1 LALLHEFLAQV
12 AQMSRTESR
21 DCGFKLL
28 ICAISCKNLGDAFP
42 DGHAVNWSCVPTCV
56 VPLVALG
63 QLVGACGSSTQ
74 TGQTVADARGC
85 SDWPS
90 RPGETFVS
98 LDEASQSEVE
108 PFFITS
114 PGDLAIAWEAYGCDD
129 LTRVG
134 YTRGSASGGLEKPR
148 YLASPNGQMASNV
161 TLARDGAS
169 ALFAAWASWTP
180 GPDRVQPQLQASD
193 LHIQFAR
200 WPVGTSGFLAPVEVS
215 EPIATSFYDKP
226 WMILTASNQII
237 IGYSDLSRGA
247 IWVASSADGG
257 ASFQRTLVDS
267 VMGNFAGLCPD
278 GRPGGAFLTYF
289 AYRTIRLAHTSD
301 GGVTWSAPVDA
312 AVSDSSGDVA
322 GQDPMC
328 VADGDEVW
336 ISYGRT
342 HDGYDVPVQ
351 RLLAVLVAHMTLGAS
366 LRESDVTV
374 LAADAGSPA
383 GDGGTAQGFL
393 LFPQFARRA
402 DGALGLAAY
411 RAAGTGAGLADLVYL
426 VSADGGRSFGTPIRL
441 ATGLTPSLQRH
452 VSDWLGDYFGWGPSA
467 AGLGAAFV
475 DNASGFSH
483 IVFDETVPAGN
494 P

>member
-1 LALLHEFLAQV
+1 
-12 AQMSRTESR
+12 
-21 DCGFKLL
+21 
-28 ICAISCKNLGDAFP
+28 
-42 DGHAVNWSCVPTCV
+42 
-56 VPLVALG
+56 VALG
-63 QLVGACGSSTQ
+63 HLVVACGSSTQ
-74 TGQTVADARGC
+74 TRQTVPDARGC

-98 LDEASQSEVE
+98 LDGASQFEVE
-108 PFFITS
+108 PFFITGPS
-114 PGDLAIAWEAYGCDD
+114 DLAIAWEAYGCDD

-134 YTRGSASGGLEKPR
+134 YTRRSASGGLEKPR

-169 ALFAAWASWTP
+169 AIFAAWASWTP
-180 GPDRVQPQLQASD
+180 GPDPAQPQLQASD

-200 WPVGTSGFLAPVEVS
+200 WPVGTSGFAAPVEVS
-215 EPIATSFYDKP
+215 EPIPTSLYDKP
-226 WMILTASNQII
+226 WMILTASNEII
-237 IGYSDLSRGA
+237 IGYSDLSRGG

-257 ASFQRTLVDS
+257 ASFQRTLVDPAR
-267 VMGNFAGLCPD
+267 GNFAGLCPD

-289 AYRTIRLAHTSD
+289 ANRSIRLAHTSD

-312 AVSDSSGDVA
+312 AVSDSSGGVA
-322 GQDPMC
+322 CQGPMC

-342 HDGYDVPVQ
+342 QDGYDVPVQ
-351 RLLAVLVAHMTLGAS
+351 RLSEVPVAHMTLGAS
-366 LRESDVTV
+366 ALDSDVTV
-374 LAADAGSPA
+374 LASTVSAVADAGSPA
-383 GDGGTAQGFL
+383 GDGGTTQGFL
-393 LFPQFARRA
+393 LFPQLARRA

-411 RAAGTGAGLADLVYL
+411 RAAGEGTGLADLVYV
-426 VSADGGRSFGTPIRL
+426 VSADRGRSFGTPIPF

-452 VSDWLGDYFGWGPSA
+452 VPYWLGDYFGWGPTA

-483 IVFDETVPAGN
+483 IVFDETVPGVT